1 MISIALMTVCTG
13 YFGGSIIND
22 FDECLPHVVIPS
34 YARVIGSCAFMD
46 ETVLQSIKMPS
57 GLETIGSQAFF
68 GCINLSDVTI
78 PDTVTNIEEQ
88 AFMDIKRCPEGTF
101 LFASRSQ
108 T

>member
-1 MISIALMTVCTG
+1 MNFISLESDR
-13 YFGGSIIND
+13 SIIND

-88 AFMDIKRCPEGTF
+88 QWPPRKARR
-101 LFASRSQ
+101 ASSKLQ
-108 T
+108 